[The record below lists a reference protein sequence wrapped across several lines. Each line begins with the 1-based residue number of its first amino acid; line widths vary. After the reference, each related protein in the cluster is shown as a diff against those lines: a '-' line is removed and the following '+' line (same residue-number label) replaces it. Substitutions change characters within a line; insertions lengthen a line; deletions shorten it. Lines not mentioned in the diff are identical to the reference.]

1 MRSLVGEHVSQPFV
15 SQRSLGRTSD
25 SQRDSLFCR
34 IQLDTHGHVRTKNP
48 EICGVSGYYSDKYG
62 QRWTINWWAHQ
73 DSNLEPKD
81 YESSALTI
89 EL

>member
-1 MRSLVGEHVSQPFV
+1 MLRCASTVKAAPRLY
-15 SQRSLGRTSD
+15 
-25 SQRDSLFCR
+25 
-34 IQLDTHGHVRTKNP
+34 THGVEWILRRRRDGMWLT
-48 EICGVSGYYSDKYG
+48 
-62 QRWTINWWAHQ
+62 WWAHQ